1 MEQKTVDGKKWFTPD
16 ELQELPKS
24 DFYREELAQYL
35 GQRITM
41 NVPYYEFK
49 PFKED
54 KDKVCLRQGK
64 VIGIGD
70 DPLSADPIMTIE
82 HIWVAIKKCVRI
94 DSRKPIRVIGIPY
107 EYPRKCGNKVVRNV
121 GLNVRFVTQSCFL
134 PA

>member
-1 MEQKTVDGKKWFTPD
+1 MEQKTAAEKKWYS
-16 ELQELPKS
+16 QEEVREFPKS

-35 GQRITM
+35 GQQIVM

-54 KDKVCLRQGK
+54 KNRACLRQGK

-82 HIWVAIKKCVRI
+82 HIWVAIKKCVKI
-94 DSRKPIRVIGIPY
+94 DSRKPIRVIGISY
-107 EYPRKCGNKVVRNV
+107 EYPRKCGNKIVRNV
-121 GLNVRFVTQSCFL
+121 GLKVSFVTQSCFL
-134 PA
+134 SA

>member
-1 MEQKTVDGKKWFTPD
+1 MEQQSSVEKKWYTQA
-16 ELQELPKS
+16 ELQNFPKS

-35 GQRITM
+35 GQKIVL

-70 DPLSADPIMTIE
+70 NPLSENPIMTIE
-82 HIWVAIKKCVRI
+82 HIWVAIKKCVKI

-107 EYPRKCGNKVVRNV
+107 EYPRKCGSKIVRNV